1 MNTKETFSEDKY
13 KGEIEAN
20 ICVNEPL
27 YLKVN
32 MKIDTESKKVAKK
45 EVKVPTRAEAI
56 TLQEYMD
63 LYMPAVKDTIVLDTK
78 TNVLKSE
85 KNGTQVKLKTTKNAE
100 GEVMYEFAPIMRSF
114 GVEFGYD
121 QKVHQVYYIDNG
133 VKEYVD
139 DVVEKNGISYISI
152 ENIDYRWVSDAMS
165 EDDGNTYRYVIR
177 EAE

>member
-1 MNTKETFSEDKY
+1 
-13 KGEIEAN
+13 
-20 ICVNEPL
+20 
-27 YLKVN
+27 
-32 MKIDTESKKVAKK
+32 
-45 EVKVPTRAEAI
+45 
-56 TLQEYMD
+56 
-63 LYMPAVKDTIVLDTK
+63 
-78 TNVLKSE
+78 
-85 KNGTQVKLKTTKNAE
+85 
-100 GEVMYEFAPIMRSF
+100 MRSF